1 LSVVEYKVA
10 KATEHLSEV
19 QEQAKDA
26 EIDIFA
32 SKLAGKE
39 IIRMHWFSIC
49 LSINGKATI

>member
-1 LSVVEYKVA
+1 MSVVEYKVA

-39 IIRMHWFSIC
+39 IIRMAKNNEKSII
-49 LSINGKATI
+49 LQ